1 MSATAEKVR
10 FEYDPFDRS
19 VMENPLPYYR
29 VLRDEYPVYYIEKYD
44 MFVFS
49 RFEDILEV
57 LSICDNAL
65 VGSDTTLPG
74 PQDLQQTHK
83 GTVREWPRNPLAV
96 FALFGS
102 PLYDDVRQA
111 QMKALRPKSVAQLES
126 FMRQRASE
134 LLDEL
139 LPRKTFDLTREYGG
153 ILAASVMCKLMN
165 MPLSLAPKVLDTV
178 NEASL
183 TDPQQ
188 GGTEFSKIL
197 QGSVELMLPFI
208 AERRRAGADG
218 SVPLIDG
225 MINFR
230 LDGRAL
236 TDEEIAVQL
245 VCVFNGG
252 TETVP
257 KINAHG
263 LMELAACPDQLE
275 EVRADLVSNVPKAV
289 EEMIRYCAPAQWF
302 VRTAH
307 KPLVIAGQRIEVGQR
322 VMVLYGSANR
332 DEREYPDPDRFIW
345 NRPIRRLLAFGF
357 GQHYCMGV
365 HVGRLELRVLVE
377 EFLKRVRSYSFDM
390 SAAVRLPSS
399 FQWGW
404 NKLPVIIEALN

>member
-1 MSATAEKVR
+1 MSITAEKAR

-44 MFVFS
+44 TFVFS
-49 RFEDILEV
+49 RFADIVEV
-57 LSICDNAL
+57 LSIGDNVL

-74 PQDLQQTHK
+74 PQDLLQTHR
-83 GTVREWPRNPLAV
+83 GTVREWPHDPLAV

-102 PLYDDVRQA
+102 PIYEDVRQA
-111 QMKALRPKSVAQLES
+111 QMKPLRPRSVAQLES
-126 FMRQRASE
+126 FMRQQANK
-134 LLDEL
+134 LLDDL
-139 LPRKTFDLTREYGG
+139 LPRKRFDLTRDYGG
-153 ILAASVMCKLMN
+153 ILAASVMCKLMG
-165 MPLSLAPKVLDTV
+165 MPLSLAPQVLDTV
-178 NEASL
+178 NGASL
-183 TDPQQ
+183 TDPEQ

-197 QGSVELMLPFI
+197 EGSVNLMLPFI
-208 AERRRAGADG
+208 AERRRTGADG

-236 TDEEIAVQL
+236 ADEEIAVQL

-263 LMELAACPDQLE
+263 LMELAAHMDQLE
-275 EVRADLVSNVPKAV
+275 EVRADLANNVPKAV

-307 KPLVIAGQRIEVGQR
+307 KPVVIAGQRIDVGQR
-322 VMVLYGSANR
+322 VMVLFGSANR

-345 NRPIRRLLAFGF
+345 NRQINRLLAFGF

-365 HVGRLELRVLVE
+365 HVARLELRVLVE

-390 SAAVRLPSS
+390 AAAVRFPSS

-404 NKLPVIIEALN
+404 NNLPVIIEELS